1 MRAASM
7 IRKFLRDEKGNTAV
21 EYALLSVLF
30 VLGIVGTWSFM
41 GNTLGDF
48 MSEVAVY
55 FSNQVN

>member
-1 MRAASM
+1 M